1 MKTKAQKIRLGIFF
15 IVSIGILLLILGY
28 FTTRHFFEQKDT
40 YYVAY
45 HDVSVSGLEVGSPV
59 KYLGINIGSISDIK
73 IDPKDFSSIIVEL
86 SIRPGTPIKEDAVA
100 DIVAI
105 GITGLKTIEIRGGT
119 PETDF
124 LKEGNYIQ
132 AGSSLADDITGKAE
146 VIAFKAEQVLN
157 NLQVF
162 THPDNLNKITESV
175 DNISEVTKNFNTT
188 ITKANNV
195 IEENR
200 SDVRETIIALND
212 LSTQLGKSSHDLD
225 DLIAGVNNIVRSD
238 TITNILGN
246 LGDISYTLKEANLS
260 RLIENFADLTEQSQR
275 LLVKIDDDLDRSS
288 QEISENLSLLKIT
301 LENLSETSRKISTNP
316 SLLIRSGR
324 DRETG
329 PDIII
334 ED

>member
-1 MKTKAQKIRLGIFF
+1 MKIKAQRIRLGIFF
-15 IVSIGILLLILGY
+15 IVSIGLLLLILGY
-28 FTTRHFFEQKDT
+28 FTARHFLEKKDT

-73 IDPKDFSSIIVEL
+73 IDPQDFSSVIVEL

-119 PETDF
+119 PEADF
-124 LKEGNYIQ
+124 LEKDNFIQ
-132 AGSSLADDITGKAE
+132 PGTSLADDISGKAE

-157 NLQVF
+157 NLKVF

-175 DNISEVTKNFNTT
+175 DNITEMTKNFNTT
-188 ITKANNV
+188 ITKADN
-195 IEENR
+195 IIDENR
-200 SDVRETIIALND
+200 TDVRETIIALND
-212 LSTQLGKSSHDLD
+212 LSSQLGKSSHELD
-225 DLIAGVNNIVRSD
+225 DALVRVNRIVRSD
-238 TITNILGN
+238 TIADVLGN
-246 LGDISYTLKEANLS
+246 LRDISLTLKEANLS

-288 QEISENLSLLKIT
+288 QDLAENLSLLKIT
-301 LENLSETSRKISTNP
+301 LENLNETSRKISTNP
-316 SLLIRSGR
+316 SILIRGGR
-324 DRETG
+324 DAGGG
-329 PDIII
+329 PDDIL
-334 ED
+334 DD